1 MKKAKKLLYSQ
12 KIAPYVFVVPFVLSL
27 LIFWLYPLVSGISM
41 SFQDVSFGGMKWV
54 GAKHFKKLL
63 GDKVFRIAV
72 GNSLEYMVL
81 TLLLMVPIPMLLAV
95 LLESRLTK
103 AKGVWKVIMYI
114 PALTSVVISGLLF
127 RLMFSEGD
135 NGQLNVIM
143 NALGKASQ
151 PWLRSMSTGWCA
163 LLLLCVW
170 RWTGVNILYYVAGL
184 KAIDTSLYESGDIDG
199 ANGWQKFRYI
209 TLPLLKPTTVYVVTI
224 SVFAGL
230 SMFLESFMIWGG
242 NNSPKNIGLTIV
254 GYLYRRGI
262 EKNDMGYACAVGV
275 VLMVIA
281 LVINFVQLI
290 ATGTFHI
297 GKKKED

>member
-27 LIFWLYPLVSGISM
+27 LIFRLYPLVSGISM

-54 GAKHFKKLL
+54 GVKHFKKLL

-151 PWLRSMSTGWCA
+151 PWLRSKPTGWCA

-224 SVFAGL
+224 SVYAGL
-230 SMFLESFMIWGG
+230 VTPVRLAW
-242 NNSPKNIGLTIV
+242 
-254 GYLYRRGI
+254 Y
-262 EKNDMGYACAVGV
+262 
-275 VLMVIA
+275 
-281 LVINFVQLI
+281 
-290 ATGTFHI
+290 
-297 GKKKED
+297 

>member
-151 PWLRSMSTGWCA
+151 PWLRSKSTGWCA

-199 ANGWQKFRYI
+199 ANGWKTFWKI
-209 TLPLLKPTTVYVVTI
+209 TVPLLKPTIIMTFIMSINGTLQLFDESMNLTKGGPANSTITMSHYVYNTCFVNVPN
-224 SVFAGL
+224 F
-230 SMFLESFMIWGG
+230 
-242 NNSPKNIGLTIV
+242 
-254 GYLYRRGI
+254 
-262 EKNDMGYACAVGV
+262 GYAAAMSFIIFIMVAILAFINLKVGD
-275 VLMVIA
+275 
-281 LVINFVQLI
+281 
-290 ATGTFHI
+290 TR
-297 GKKKED
+297 D

>member
-54 GAKHFKKLL
+54 GVKHFKKLL

-143 NALGKASQ
+143 NALG
-151 PWLRSMSTGWCA
+151 
-163 LLLLCVW
+163 
-170 RWTGVNILYYVAGL
+170 
-184 KAIDTSLYESGDIDG
+184 
-199 ANGWQKFRYI
+199 
-209 TLPLLKPTTVYVVTI
+209 
-224 SVFAGL
+224 
-230 SMFLESFMIWGG
+230 
-242 NNSPKNIGLTIV
+242 
-254 GYLYRRGI
+254 
-262 EKNDMGYACAVGV
+262 
-275 VLMVIA
+275 
-281 LVINFVQLI
+281 
-290 ATGTFHI
+290 
-297 GKKKED
+297 

>member
-72 GNSLEYMVL
+72 GNSLEYM
-81 TLLLMVPIPMLLAV
+81 

-103 AKGVWKVIMYI
+103 ARGVWKVIMYI

-151 PWLRSMSTGWCA
+151 PWLRSKSTGWCA

-199 ANGWQKFRYI
+199 ANGWQKFRYL